1 MSRMRVLT
9 LAVVSALVVFGCS
22 RNRSPAPEPH
32 VADPSSKR
40 AIASGELVG
49 YADKNGAAQGWL
61 GIPFAAPPVGDLRWR
76 PPQPPA
82 KWAGVREA
90 LKFGSACP
98 QLAGILSDTPDAKPG
113 TVVGH
118 EDCLYLNVY
127 APRGKADEVAK
138 RRLPV
143 MVWFHGGGNTVGHA
157 GGYDGSELAA
167 RQDVVVVTT
176 NYRLGPFGWFRNA
189 ALVGD
194 AEGDEASG
202 NWGTLDLIAAL
213 EWVRD
218 NAAAF
223 GGDPNNVTI
232 FGESAG
238 GTDVY
243 SLLVSKR
250 AAGLFERA
258 ISQSGGSGSRSL
270 AEAENPS
277 DAGGRKNSS
286 ADVTPRIL
294 FHGAADARAQA
305 EALPAADVAKRLR
318 AATPEQVFAAY
329 TSDESEGFGGMVEM
343 PTVFRDGSTLP
354 TEEPEK
360 LLAAGDYNHVP
371 AILGTNRD
379 ELKLFIFR
387 NPELVRWWFG
397 VLPAFKDE
405 NRYQVTADYASASWK
420 IGGAD
425 DPAASMRAVQG
436 PSVYVYRFDWDE
448 EPKLLWSDFGKLLG
462 AAHGMEIPFVFHN
475 FAGGFARLFTDANR
489 AGREE
494 LADAMSSY
502 WANFAWT
509 GSPGRGRKGDLPEWK
524 PFDPADGADK
534 QMVLD
539 TSAGGGIRMDPHRV
553 TKASLLAQ
561 LAADPRLDDALR
573 CQVFQG
579 MVEHNSFVA
588 ADREASGCSAQGLK
602 DVAAAK

>member
-1 MSRMRVLT
+1 MSRRFLLT
-9 LAVVSALVVFGCS
+9 VAVVSGLVVSGCS
-22 RNRSPAPEPH
+22 RNRAPAPAPH
-32 VADPSSKR
+32 VADPSSRR
-40 AIASGELVG
+40 AIATGELVG
-49 YADKNGAAQGWL
+49 YADKNGTAQGWL
-61 GIPFAAPPVGDLRWR
+61 GIPFAAAPVGELRWR

-82 KWAGVREA
+82 QWSGVREA
-90 LKFGSACP
+90 LHIGSACP
-98 QLAGILSDTPDAKPG
+98 QLAGFLSDTPDAKPG

-127 APRGKADEVAK
+127 APRGSAAEVAK
-138 RRLPV
+138 RKLPV
-143 MVWFHGGGNTVGHA
+143 MVWFHGGGNTVGHG

-176 NYRLGPFGWFRNA
+176 NYRLGPFGWFRHA
-189 ALVGD
+189 TLVRDATGD
-194 AEGDEASG
+194 AASG

-223 GGDPNNVTI
+223 GGDPNKVTI

-238 GTDVY
+238 GRDVY

-250 AAGLFERA
+250 AAGLFQRA
-258 ISQSGGSGSRSL
+258 ISQSGGADSL
-270 AEAENPS
+270 GLDEAEAK
-277 DAGGRKNSS
+277 KNS
-286 ADVTPRIL
+286 AGDVTARIL
-294 FHGAADARAQA
+294 GADAK
-305 EALPAADVAKRLR
+305 ALAPEELARRLR
-318 AATPEQVFAAY
+318 AATPEQIFAAY
-329 TSDESEGFGGMVEM
+329 TSDESEGFGGMIEM

-354 TEEPEK
+354 LEKTET
-360 LLAAGDYNHVP
+360 LFAAGAYNQVP

-379 ELKLFIFR
+379 ELKLFIWR
-387 NPELVRWWFG
+387 NPQLVRWWFG

-405 NRYQVTADYASASWK
+405 NRYQATSDYASASWK

-425 DPAASMRAVQG
+425 DPAAAMRAAQG

-462 AAHGMEIPFVFHN
+462 AAHGMEIPFVFHD
-475 FAGGFARLFTDANR
+475 FTGGFARLFTDANR

-509 GSPGRGRKGDLPEWK
+509 GSPGRGRKGELPEWK

-534 QMVLD
+534 QIVLD
-539 TSAGGGIRMDPHRV
+539 TRASGGIRMDPHRV

-561 LAADPRLDDALR
+561 LAKDPRLDDALR
-573 CQVFQG
+573 CDLFRG
-579 MVEHNSFVA
+579 MVEHNAFAASDGEAAGCPAPGVA
-588 ADREASGCSAQGLK
+588 AR
-602 DVAAAK
+602 